1 MTNSRVVVLGS
12 CGAWPEPGRACSGFV
27 LEHGGFRV
35 VIDLGYGTLP
45 RLLDHVGSVAGDGVD
60 AVVITHLHP
69 DHMVDLHGFFR
80 ARWFGRRGAEPIPV
94 YAGAGVRDRLSD
106 LEDDEAALAQ
116 VFRWHEL
123 PHDGDDQIGPFRMAS
138 VALPHVVPNAGVR
151 FEADKL
157 VVAYTG
163 DTGPDA
169 ALADLGRDADLFI
182 VEASDR
188 RQRASTPPAPPG
200 EDLHLTGTQAGEAAA
215 GAGAK
220 RLMLTHFWP
229 GNDRELTRE
238 LAAAAFD
245 GPIVLADE
253 GLVVELG

>member
-1 MTNSRVVVLGS
+1 VTGSRVVVLGS
-12 CGAWPEPGRACSGFV
+12 CGAWPEPARACSGFV
-27 LEHGGFRV
+27 LEHDGFRV

-45 RLLDHVGSVAGDGVD
+45 RLLDHLGSVAGDGVD

-80 ARWFGRRGAEPIPV
+80 ARWFGSRGSAPIPV

-106 LEDDEAALAQ
+106 LEDDQDALAK
-116 VFRWHEL
+116 VFTWHDL
-123 PHDGDDQIGPFRMAS
+123 PHDERDELGPFRLTS

-151 FEADKL
+151 FESDGL
-157 VVAYTG
+157 VIAYTG

-169 ALADLGRDADLFI
+169 ALAELGRDADLFI

-188 RQRASTPPAPPG
+188 SQQASTPQAPPG
-200 EDLHLTGTQAGEAAA
+200 EDLHLTGTNAGEAAA
-215 GAGAK
+215 DAGAK

-229 GNDRELTRE
+229 GNDREITRE

-253 GLVVELG
+253 GLVVDLD